1 MPTSTIKL
9 HRVLRTT
16 PEKLYRAFTEPG
28 ALAKWISPN
37 GFYSTVHELDVRV
50 GGKHSASFTNMTTGD
65 SHSFGGMYLE
75 IIPNEKLRYTDAF
88 DDPNL
93 PGEMIVTINIKKVTV
108 GVELH
113 IEQAGVPEAIPPD
126 ACYVGWNESL
136 INLAALVEPN
146 IPNG

>member
-1 MPTSTIKL
+1 MSGTVKL

-28 ALAKWISPN
+28 ALAKWIPPN
-37 GFYSTVHELDVRV
+37 GFYCTVHEMDPRV
-50 GGKHSASFTNMTTGD
+50 GGKHAASFTNMTTGD
-65 SHSFGGMYLE
+65 SHSFGGRYLE
-75 IIPNEKLRYTDAF
+75 VVPNQKLRYTDIF

-93 PGEMIVTINIKKVTV
+93 PGEMTVTIEIKPVSM
-108 GVELH
+108 GVELNVVQ
-113 IEQAGVPEAIPPD
+113 EGIPDVIPTD

-136 INLAALVEPN
+136 MNLALLVEPN